1 LGIVFHHHEKYD
13 AFMSGPVRSLSQG
26 FTILRLL
33 AVREAL
39 TLSDICRETGL
50 SPSSGLNLL
59 RTLVAEGAVDRDTGG
74 KRYRLAAG
82 WGDLGVLQAN
92 AVSRFAARVRPLLAR
107 FAAAHDATAGLWQV
121 QAGERL
127 SLIALGESGAETR
140 IHMVEGQRQPLG
152 GGAAGRALAAAE
164 ALGRDD
170 LAARFARV
178 RWRTR
183 WASPP
188 GWVRSP
194 KRSSAAMRWTTAT
207 FTPASVRWASSC
219 PLRRCGSAFRQRS
232 SPDRAT
238 RPRSTSW
245 GGRSVRWRVGPS

>member
-1 LGIVFHHHEKYD
+1 
-13 AFMSGPVRSLSQG
+13 MSGPVRSLSQG

-92 AVSRFAARVRPLLAR
+92 GISRFAARVRPLLAR
-107 FAAAHDATAGLWQV
+107 FAAAHDATTGLWQV
-121 QAGERL
+121 QPGERL

-152 GGAAGRALAAAE
+152 GGAAGRALDA
-164 ALGRDD
+164 GQN
-170 LAARFARV
+170 
-178 RWRTR
+178 
-183 WASPP
+183 AS
-188 GWVRSP
+188 
-194 KRSSAAMRWTTAT
+194 
-207 FTPASVRWASSC
+207 
-219 PLRRCGSAFRQRS
+219 
-232 SPDRAT
+232 
-238 RPRSTSW
+238 
-245 GGRSVRWRVGPS
+245 GGRIGAFGARRGHRRRPHR